1 MLELTNYTRVN
12 FWVLSGSF
20 KGYGEKRNP
29 NGGIEK
35 MIILKDVCLGDTRLA
50 EELWVKIPQ
59 WVKKPC
65 LTEGDKVFF
74 YSWVTIRQKGD
85 YEEGLWKPT
94 ELVLSFS
101 PICRIR
107 KTRIVQRK
115 PVRLVWR
122 AIQPSP

>member
-1 MLELTNYTRVN
+1 MLELTNYTRLN
-12 FWVLSGSF
+12 LWVLSGSF
-20 KGYGEKRNP
+20 TGYGEKRNP

-65 LTEGDKVFF
+65 FTEGDKVFF
-74 YSWVTIRQKGD
+74 PSRVTIRQKGS
-85 YEEGLWKPT
+85 YEERVWKPT

-101 PICRIR
+101 AIYKIG
-107 KTRIVQRK
+107 KTRNC
-115 PVRLVWR
+115 VRNGRL
-122 AIQPSP
+122 